1 MVDFPR
7 SQILIY
13 EQMVLNIHFILVPFG
28 IVFVIATWARII
40 NLHPCVSSKRE
51 TSLEWAVSLFL
62 NVGVFVSRMGIN
74 SFPSGHLAFSYS
86 V

>member
-7 SQILIY
+7 SQILIC
-13 EQMVLNIHFILVPFG
+13 EHMVLNIHFIVPFG

-40 NLHPCVSSKRE
+40 NLHPCVSSKGE

-74 SFPSGHLAFSYS
+74 SFPSGYLAFSYS